1 MGTPR
6 RLHRSEGLN
15 LLSPR
20 HLAYLG
26 DAVYELH
33 VRKRLLTEA
42 FPVEQLHRAKVSKVK
57 ASAQAAA
64 LRALLPSLSEPEA
77 DLVRRARNLKTAVPR
92 NASVADYRY
101 STAFEALIGHLYLND
116 AHARLSELLE
126 AVDAFMDREEASTTQ
141 PKAPVAQTKA
151 PAAQIKAPAAQTK
164 ENP

>member
-6 RLHRSEGLN
+6 GGQPPDSEGLS

-42 FPVEQLHRAKVSKVK
+42 IPVEQLHRAKVSKVK

-64 LRALLPSLSEPEA
+64 LRELMPSLTAAEA
-77 DLVRRARNLKTAVPR
+77 DVVRRARNLKTAVPR
-92 NASVADYRY
+92 SASVAEYRY
-101 STAFEALIGHLYLND
+101 STAFEALIGHLYLNQEFS
-116 AHARLSELLE
+116 RLEAILE
-126 AVDAFMDREEASTTQ
+126 AVDAFMDRSASGSNDSASPNASKEEAPHGGSSH
-141 PKAPVAQTKA
+141 
-151 PAAQIKAPAAQTK
+151 
-164 ENP
+164 

>member
-1 MGTPR
+1 MGHER
-6 RLHRSEGLN
+6 RRPPSGGEGLT

-42 FPVEQLHRAKVSKVK
+42 VTVEQLHREKVSKVK

-64 LRALLPSLSEPEA
+64 LRQLMPGLTEHEA

-92 NASVADYRY
+92 NASVADYRH
-101 STAFEALIGHLYLND
+101 STAFEALIGHLYLQED
-116 AHARLSELLE
+116 FVRLAELLAE
-126 AVDAFMDREEASTTQ
+126 VDAFMDRTQ
-141 PKAPVAQTKA
+141 DSSPLTPL
-151 PAAQIKAPAAQTK
+151 PRGGELK
-164 ENP
+164 ENL